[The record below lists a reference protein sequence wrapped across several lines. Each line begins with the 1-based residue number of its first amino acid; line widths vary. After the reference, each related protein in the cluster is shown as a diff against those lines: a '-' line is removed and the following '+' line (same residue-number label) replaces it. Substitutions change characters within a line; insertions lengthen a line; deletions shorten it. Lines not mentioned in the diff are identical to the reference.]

1 MVNCQAMWS
10 MYRNWYSQ
18 YSFEQIINI
27 YFNLDCVVFKQINF
41 RKVFKVLINSD
52 GTGTAVDWMPDVPE
66 LGRLDSI
73 EIEPGNSQPS
83 M

>member
-1 MVNCQAMWS
+1 MNI
-10 MYRNWYSQ
+10 Y
-18 YSFEQIINI
+18 I
-27 YFNLDCVVFKQINF
+27 YFNLDCVVFKQINY

-52 GTGTAVDWMPDVPE
+52 GTGTVVDWMSDVPE

-73 EIEPGNSQPS
+73 EIEPGNTQPS